1 LSRKNVVLLAL
12 CLVLLF
18 CGSAAADESPASPS
32 SPWYAA
38 GHLGIVTT
46 SNLVDNSGV
55 VISGGIEYPYR
66 DLLTTHTGFGI
77 GAALGRRLPYNLRL
91 EAELGY
97 RRNGLDQLI
106 DQSDFLG
113 TNRRETDPGT
123 ISSVAYMANLWYDFD
138 LAEKWKPYIGF
149 GLGAATRFIDCGSI
163 DCDLSNIITETSYD
177 YTDFAFQFG
186 LGVAYALNE
195 DTQITLDYRGF
206 GMVVIIDVL
215 GLGGS
220 FDYLTQNVNI
230 GVRRSF

>member
-1 LSRKNVVLLAL
+1 MIQKIFVPLGL
-12 CLVLLF
+12 CLVLF
-18 CGSAAADESPASPS
+18 WGSAAAGETPAAPS

-55 VISGGIEYPYR
+55 VISGGIENPYR

-106 DQSDFLG
+106 DKSDLLG
-113 TNRRETDPGT
+113 TDRRETNPGT
-123 ISSVAYMANLWYDFD
+123 ISSVAYMANLWYDFN

-149 GLGAATRFIDCGSI
+149 GLGAATRFVYCGSI
-163 DCDLSNIITETSYD
+163 YCNLSNLVTETSYD

-186 LGVAYALNE
+186 LGVAYALND
-195 DTQITLDYRGF
+195 DTEITLDYRGF
-206 GMVVIIDVL
+206 GMTSIIDIF
-215 GLGGS
+215 GLGSS